1 LFYTLFAVRGQQFS
15 IAPSTK
21 KGRDTVIPAFLNWLL
36 LVPLVSGGELPAFGC
51 ESTPRKMHAH
61 PRSQSQLN
69 ITRCRQLDPGWNPSL
84 HHSSM

>member
-1 LFYTLFAVRGQQFS
+1 MKRDAEIGFFTK
-15 IAPSTK
+15 PSMK

-69 ITRCRQLDPGWNPSL
+69 VIRPRQRIRAGIRP
-84 HHSSM
+84 